1 MGVGNREGEDMF
13 GISHASGTPRKSQS
27 RVWIVLAVGAPLI
40 LAAVALASG
49 DKQAPPAS
57 PAESFDPERCFD
69 RVWQIVQKQFWDPRF
84 NGVDWEEAGK
94 RYRPEALRA
103 AGHEEF
109 AAVVNRML
117 AELRTSHTCYLTR
130 WDPDYYTLQA
140 ALLSQTM
147 ADCCT
152 SEPAVVERQQPGHY
166 SSQGRPHRTGI
177 GIVTRQIDGRHYV
190 SHVLAQS
197 PAQKAG
203 VLLGDLLLE
212 VDAQPFHPIRSF
224 EDKAGREVELIL
236 QRGPAESSR
245 LRVKVTPEDREEKD
259 IWENDSG
266 VGTRIVEHQG
276 HRFAYMP
283 LGWLSGWLMREVLDR
298 GFDLACNSEG
308 ILIDLRHGF
317 GGSPVIEYID
327 PFLRTE
333 LQGTTDEMILRD
345 RRIAFQAAFG
355 GPVIVLIN
363 GNTRSG
369 KELLAYYFQ
378 KSRRA
383 TLLGERTA
391 GSVSGGRMHR
401 ICEHSLL
408 YCCVAMITIDGK
420 RLEAVGVEPDIEV
433 PFDIRF
439 AAGRDLQFERA
450 KDEMV
455 KLLHASPQ
463 HDSGPE

>member
-1 MGVGNREGEDMF
+1 MS
-13 GISHASGTPRKSQS
+13 GISRRSGTPIRVHHSVCVVIAVWTSLAMAGGDS
-27 RVWIVLAVGAPLI
+27 R
-40 LAAVALASG
+40 
-49 DKQAPPAS
+49 
-57 PAESFDPERCFD
+57 PAETRTAPTSPVGPFEPGLCFD
-69 RVWQIVQKQFWDPRF
+69 RVWQIVREQFWDPHF
-84 NGVDWEEAGK
+84 NGVDWEEMGK

-117 AELRTSHTCYLTR
+117 AELHTSHTCYLTR

-147 ADCCT
+147 ADRWT
-152 SEPAVVERQQPGHY
+152 SEPAVVERQRPGYY

-197 PAQKAG
+197 PARKAG

-212 VDAQPFHPIRSF
+212 VDARPFHPIRSF
-224 EDKAGREVELIL
+224 AGTAGREVELAF
-236 QRGPAESSR
+236 QRGPTESSR

-298 GFDLACNSEG
+298 GFDMACNSEG
-308 ILIDLRHGF
+308 IIIDLRHGF

-345 RRIAFQAAFG
+345 RRIASQAAFG

-369 KELLAYYFQ
+369 KELLAYYFR

-391 GSVSGGRMHR
+391 GAVSGGRMYR
-401 ICEHSLL
+401 ICEDSLL
-408 YCCVAMITIDGK
+408 YCCVAMITIDGR
-420 RLEAVGVEPDIEV
+420 RLEGTGVEPDIEV

-439 AAGRDLQFERA
+439 AAGRDVQFERA

-455 KLLHASPQ
+455 KLIGASSR
-463 HDSGPE
+463 HGNDPE